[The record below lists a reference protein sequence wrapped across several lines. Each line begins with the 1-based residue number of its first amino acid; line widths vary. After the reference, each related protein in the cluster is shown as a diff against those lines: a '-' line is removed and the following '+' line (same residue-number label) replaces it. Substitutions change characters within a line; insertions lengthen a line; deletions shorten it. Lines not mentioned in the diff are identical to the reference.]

1 MTKKSFLVKTV
12 LMSMLTAVSISFAS
26 CSDDDDLMT
35 NPYTTDDSEVA
46 MTRGGSASD
55 AFKPHVDHSQWM
67 APLSNSRL
75 VADLSLPGT
84 HDACTGEGWHLAS
97 QIGKSAATTQDL
109 TIDEQLKVGVRVF
122 DLRPERVLS
131 TTDATYDLR
140 CCHGIMQT
148 ELLVKDFFIK
158 MRDFLRENPTEFCIV
173 TSNVTDTPDMNAWAE
188 QFAALVNDS
197 EFSGLFADFAPR
209 LTVGEMR
216 GHVLLLSRDACNG
229 MTAGGFL
236 KGWSSS
242 KHFNEQQ
249 NGTIKGTDGNS
260 TPLWTQDYYAI
271 GSDLT
276 GKDDAI
282 RKMLDATAA
291 RDLTAAN
298 PAWVFNYSAGYQG
311 MVSSNHYRENAA
323 RTNRLVIDYLKNP
336 LHNAS
341 TGVVFMDF
349 AGMQKSPAYNGGDI
363 YETSGLELVEALIS
377 QNFRTPG
384 TIDASLFTVCTLN
397 VDGLPAYDFVNNDG
411 PDTKY
416 TPVISRYLA
425 DHNFDFIG
433 VQENFDFD
441 QELGRYLTANY
452 DHDSWAGGMSPN
464 NLFDDGVHPFVFHT
478 DGCKA
483 WWQSHLKTVRT
494 DSIRWNN
501 RYGYDTHCRDE
512 AATKGFRRYEITTT
526 EGFQL
531 VVYNMHMEASE
542 RWDEVGGTDSL
553 DRDCRSKQWIQLK
566 QHIMSKL
573 DQRPV
578 LVIGDFNTYY
588 CRDNMKT
595 VFIDAINASGR
606 ATCGDAWIEK
616 CKGGVYPELE
626 KDTKIK
632 DDGDYLGWTI
642 RGEMPDKI
650 LYINPVGGHS
660 VELLSCEYDN
670 SKQTRAYYKDGGDEP
685 LGDHFPLFAK
695 FRLKN

>member
-1 MTKKSFLVKTV
+1 M
-12 LMSMLTAVSISFAS
+12 
-26 CSDDDDLMT
+26 
-35 NPYTTDDSEVA
+35 
-46 MTRGGSASD
+46 
-55 AFKPHVDHSQWM
+55 
-67 APLSNSRL
+67 
-75 VADLSLPGT
+75 
-84 HDACTGEGWHLAS
+84 
-97 QIGKSAATTQDL
+97 
-109 TIDEQLKVGVRVF
+109 
-122 DLRPERVLS
+122 
-131 TTDATYDLR
+131 
-140 CCHGIMQT
+140 
-148 ELLVKDFFIK
+148 
-158 MRDFLRENPTEFCIV
+158 
-173 TSNVTDTPDMNAWAE
+173 
-188 QFAALVNDS
+188 
-197 EFSGLFADFAPR
+197 
-209 LTVGEMR
+209 
-216 GHVLLLSRDACNG
+216 
-229 MTAGGFL
+229 
-236 KGWSSS
+236 
-242 KHFNEQQ
+242 
-249 NGTIKGTDGNS
+249 
-260 TPLWTQDYYAI
+260 AI

-349 AGMQKSPAYNGGDI
+349 AGMQKSPASGGGDI

-384 TIDASLFTVCTLN
+384 AIDASLFTVCTLN

-464 NLFDDGVHPFVFHT
+464 NLFDDGVHSFVFHT

-588 CRDNMKT
+588 CRDNM
-595 VFIDAINASGR
+595 
-606 ATCGDAWIEK
+606 
-616 CKGGVYPELE
+616 
-626 KDTKIK
+626 
-632 DDGDYLGWTI
+632 
-642 RGEMPDKI
+642 
-650 LYINPVGGHS
+650 
-660 VELLSCEYDN
+660 
-670 SKQTRAYYKDGGDEP
+670 
-685 LGDHFPLFAK
+685 
-695 FRLKN
+695 